1 MNVSDRRMTGVRY
14 RTAMRAASSAAV
26 KHSAGVDA
34 DTIGSGDS
42 PWRPY
47 IANNRSACSV
57 LVGIPVDG
65 PARCTSTTII
75 GSSMITARPMVSALR
90 STPGPLVPV
99 TANWPLNA
107 APSAM
112 FAAAISSSAWIVITP
127 KFLCRD
133 SSWRSSDAGV
143 IG

>member
-1 MNVSDRRMTGVRY
+1 M
-14 RTAMRAASSAAV
+14 

-47 IANNRSACSV
+47 IASSRSACSV
-57 LVGIPVDG
+57 FVGMPVEG
-65 PARCTSTTII
+65 PARCTSTMII
-75 GSSMITARPMVSALR
+75 GSSMITASPIVSAFR
-90 STPGPLVPV
+90 SMPGPLVPV
-99 TANWPLNA
+99 TASWPLNA

-112 FAAAISSSAWIVITP
+112 LAAAISSSAWIVTTP
-127 KFLCRD
+127 KFLWRE
-133 SSWRSSDAGV
+133 SSWRSSEAGV